1 MQTDRQRQTWNIRR
15 PVVLGVVAMLGL
27 LTIFGAWA
35 MRAQIAGAVIGTG
48 AIELSTTRT
57 VVQHPIGGVV
67 MEILRREGDHVAAGE
82 VVLRLDDRTLRSD
95 LTVTESALFETL
107 ASIARLEAAL
117 EGRKTLLLPELLG
130 NAAATDPGLRALVA
144 RQQRQLDD
152 HFTTISTEMRLLDEQ
167 ITQIEAQI
175 DGVAAQLAAKTDE
188 QTILA
193 AELERSTN
201 LSAQGLIR
209 SAEVAT
215 LEKSDAIVRGEIG
228 RLQAQIAE
236 LRGKITEA
244 GLKRLAILPD
254 AADLMGAELSRLRP
268 ERAKLIE
275 ARAGLLDELSLLE
288 LRAPVAGR
296 IINSQVQGL
305 RSVVVAASPLMMIVP
320 ADEPVLAMVR
330 IAATDI
336 DQVYTGQE
344 ASLRFTAFNG
354 RQIGIILGRVQQIS
368 ADAFLDPITQKS
380 YYKVAVALDDSEMA
394 GLGDVDVVLGMP
406 VEAFLTSES
415 RTPLSYVLRP
425 IKFYFDRAFRDA

>member
-1 MQTDRQRQTWNIRR
+1 MQKDRQRQTWNIRR

-27 LTIFGAWA
+27 LAIFGAWA
-35 MRAQIAGAVIGTG
+35 MRAEIAGAVIGTG

-67 MEILRREGDHVAAGE
+67 MEILHREGDRVDAGE
-82 VVLRLDDRTLRSD
+82 VVLRLDDRNLRSD

-107 ASIARLEAAL
+107 ASIARLEAGL
-117 EGRKTLLLPELLG
+117 EGRTKLLVPDLLG
-130 NAAATDPGLRALVA
+130 KAAADDPALQALVA

-152 HFTTISTEMRLLDEQ
+152 HFTTISTEMQLLEEQ

-175 DGVAAQLAAKTDE
+175 DGVSAQLAAKTDE
-188 QTILA
+188 QAILA
-193 AELERSTN
+193 AELVRGQN

-209 SAEVAT
+209 SAELAS
-215 LEKSDAIVRGEIG
+215 LEKSDAMVRGEIG

-254 AADLMGAELSRLRP
+254 AAELMGVELSRLRP

-288 LRAPVAGR
+288 IRAPVAGR

-354 RQIGIILGRVQQIS
+354 RQIGIVLGRVQQIS

-380 YYKVAVALDDSEMA
+380 YYKVAVALDDGEMA
-394 GLGDVDVVLGMP
+394 ALGDVDVVLGMP

>member
-1 MQTDRQRQTWNIRR
+1 MQKDRQRQTWNIRR

-27 LTIFGAWA
+27 LAIFGAWA

-67 MEILRREGDHVAAGE
+67 MEILHREGDRVAAGE

-107 ASIARLEAAL
+107 VSIARLEAAL
-117 EGRKTLLLPELLG
+117 EGRKILLVPEALG
-130 NAAATDPGLRALVA
+130 KAAVADPSVQALVA

-175 DGVAAQLAAKTDE
+175 DGVSAQLVAKTDE
-188 QTILA
+188 QVILA
-193 AELERSTN
+193 AELIRSQN

-209 SAEVAT
+209 SAELAT
-215 LEKSDAIVRGEIG
+215 LEKSDAMVRGEIG

-254 AADLMGAELSRLRP
+254 AADLMGVELSRLRP
-268 ERAKLIE
+268 ERAKLLE
-275 ARAGLLDELSLLE
+275 ARAGILDELSLLE
-288 LRAPVAGR
+288 IRAPVAGR

-354 RQIGIILGRVQQIS
+354 RQIGIVLGRVQQIS
-368 ADAFLDPITQKS
+368 ADAFLDQITQKS
-380 YYKVAVALDDSEMA
+380 YFKVAVALDDHEMEA
-394 GLGDVDVVLGMP
+394 LGDVDVVLGMP

-415 RTPLSYVLRP
+415 RTPLSYLLRP